1 MRHAAEMDQPL
12 EDTVEELLP
21 RLVEDLVRLAA
32 IPSIA
37 AEGFPPERVHEAHDL
52 VVELL
57 RGAGVTDIG
66 TLDLPDT
73 YPIITA
79 TVPGPPGAPTVL
91 LYAHYD
97 VQPAGDEALW
107 NSPPFEPFERDGIV
121 YGRGVA
127 DDKSNLIAHVGALRA
142 MGGKPPV
149 TLKIVFEGQEEVGS
163 AFDSY
168 PPSDPDRFACDAMV
182 IADIGNIRAERP
194 PSPLRCGVTPRS
206 WFRCGRCPSPSTVAS
221 SAGQLPTR
229 CSA

>member
-73 YPIITA
+73 YPIITQRFPDLL
-79 TVPGPPGAPTVL
+79 VPRLCCSTPITTCNPQVM
-91 LYAHYD
+91 
-97 VQPAGDEALW
+97 
-107 NSPPFEPFERDGIV
+107 
-121 YGRGVA
+121 
-127 DDKSNLIAHVGALRA
+127 K
-142 MGGKPPV
+142 
-149 TLKIVFEGQEEVGS
+149 
-163 AFDSY
+163 
-168 PPSDPDRFACDAMV
+168 
-182 IADIGNIRAERP
+182 
-194 PSPLRCGVTPRS
+194 RCGTHR
-206 WFRCGRCPSPSTVAS
+206 PSSHSSETGSST
-221 SAGQLPTR
+221 AGVWPTT
-229 CSA
+229 SPI